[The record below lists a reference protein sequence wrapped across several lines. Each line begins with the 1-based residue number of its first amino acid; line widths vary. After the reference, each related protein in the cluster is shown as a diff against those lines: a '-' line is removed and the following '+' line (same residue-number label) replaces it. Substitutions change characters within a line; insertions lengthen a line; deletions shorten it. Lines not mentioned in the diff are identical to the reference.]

1 MHGTDVGF
9 LVALPKLLSH
19 PSHLS
24 PYSLLRAIFVT
35 QCGDLCDGFGGLRFE
50 NTVSMLPALL
60 INIISFW
67 TANTASESLS
77 PRGHPAPCSL
87 PTGIGRPHIHDRRP
101 APVDVAMIGVGNV
114 CVELSDVQ
122 VFILAEIQR
131 RYILSFSAFIYT
143 YGMEC
148 PIDIFGAL
156 DGSQITE
163 TSYVTMLVYVG
174 TGRTILWR
182 QLVRRR
188 KSPLSESLRKRTIL

>member
-1 MHGTDVGF
+1 MHGTDVGS

-50 NTVSMLPALL
+50 NTGSD
-60 INIISFW
+60 S
-67 TANTASESLS
+67 
-77 PRGHPAPCSL
+77 
-87 PTGIGRPHIHDRRP
+87 RRIYARRY

-131 RYILSFSAFIYT
+131 RYTLSFSAFIYT

-163 TSYVTMLVYVG
+163 ASYVTMLVYVG

-188 KSPLSESLRKRTIL
+188 KSPLSESLRKRTIW

>member
-1 MHGTDVGF
+1 MVSAARHLLTHTLTAAKLYLPIMHV
-9 LVALPKLLSH
+9 LVKSD
-19 PSHLS
+19 S
-24 PYSLLRAIFVT
+24 
-35 QCGDLCDGFGGLRFE
+35 
-50 NTVSMLPALL
+50 
-60 INIISFW
+60 
-67 TANTASESLS
+67 
-77 PRGHPAPCSL
+77 
-87 PTGIGRPHIHDRRP
+87 RRIYARRY

-163 TSYVTMLVYVG
+163 ASYVTMLVYVG

-188 KSPLSESLRKRTIL
+188 KSPLSESLRKRTIW

>member
-1 MHGTDVGF
+1 MHGTDVGS

-50 NTVSMLPALL
+50 NTGSG
-60 INIISFW
+60 S
-67 TANTASESLS
+67 
-77 PRGHPAPCSL
+77 
-87 PTGIGRPHIHDRRP
+87 RRIYARRY
-101 APVDVAMIGVGNV
+101 APVDVAMIGVGGV

-131 RYILSFSAFIYT
+131 RYILSFSAFICT

-156 DGSQITE
+156 DGS
-163 TSYVTMLVYVG
+163 
-174 TGRTILWR
+174 GRAVDSRPHPQQFRLFFER
-182 QLVRRR
+182 YAGGVQSEGVSASPPRRF
-188 KSPLSESLRKRTIL
+188 